1 MLLKDTTPPLSRV
14 KHFTTA
20 LTEHLLTRYR
30 MHILFEHL
38 MLPQE
43 WKFCL
48 IEKNKKKDDKYLIF
62 FSVSNFI
69 HLTFNH

>member
-20 LTEHLLTRYR
+20 LTEHLLTRYI

-48 IEKNKKKDDKYLIF
+48 IEKNTGQTDRQADSQPASQPDQCID
-62 FSVSNFI
+62 
-69 HLTFNH
+69 

>member
-48 IEKNKKKDDKYLIF
+48 IEKIKK
-62 FSVSNFI
+62 V
-69 HLTFNH
+69 